1 MDINVHDRV
10 TIFPQMM
17 LKLYIG
23 KKSNILP
30 AVHLHP
36 SLKMKGMI
44 LLFLKLEWNLIHQ
57 MMYIL
62 STMAT
67 QEELVLESQRYAAK
81 PTTTNNFASNIWRVG
96 GKENLENPR
105 RA

>member
-1 MDINVHDRV
+1 MDNNVHDRV

-17 LKLYIG
+17 LKLLVTCTT
-23 KKSNILP
+23 NILP
-30 AVHLHP
+30 AVHHHP
-36 SLKMKGMI
+36 SFKLKGMT

-57 MMYIL
+57 MRYIH

-67 QEELVLESQRYAAK
+67 QEELVLESQRYAAE